1 MTEAPVV
8 KTRRALAGSRLRAL
22 RPTVGSRQ
30 ERGAATAEYAVATA
44 GAVGFAG
51 LLIKFLTGDT
61 GQALIEFIFDL
72 LMKMIGN
79 FF

>member
-1 MTEAPVV
+1 MTEAPVA
-8 KTRRALAGSRLRAL
+8 KTRRALAASRLRHL
-22 RPTVGSRQ
+22 RPTASTE

-61 GQALIEFIFDL
+61 GQALIKFIFDL
-72 LMKMIGN
+72 VMKMIGS